1 MKDKLSNQKR
11 LYDDKLLLIK
21 TDSEDLRNKLR
32 ILEEENKHLNV
43 LNKEQHIKVIKN
55 FLFDLKLVYLWLLKG
70 IRGGVHLDFYQLI
83 LFYRVLS
90 ELSDIFNRLKKIKVI
105 FEIWA
110 IKVGD
115 LNRFLI
121 EGAN

>member
-1 MKDKLSNQKR
+1 MENLKDKLSNQKR

-55 FLFDLKLVYLWLLKG
+55 FLFDLKLVYL
-70 IRGGVHLDFYQLI
+70 
-83 LFYRVLS
+83 
-90 ELSDIFNRLKKIKVI
+90 
-105 FEIWA
+105 
-110 IKVGD
+110 
-115 LNRFLI
+115 
-121 EGAN
+121 